1 MLLKT
6 ICLSNLI
13 TKALLYQ
20 EKKSF
25 ISIFFVAI
33 CYTII
38 KIETFM
44 KSLKYIASSRQ
55 LSDDYLLRINRQPG
69 NTCPLINTLQFVG
82 PESET
87 LYSLS
92 VAFDPSDLNIDSTPL
107 VNRINELERW
117 ASDIVNL
124 YDNASFPSSPEL
136 DVIHH
141 FLDTIRDAIDSNP
154 SKEILEYDLL
164 INAKIDHWKELFD
177 YYDSSS
183 KEIDELKLSID
194 QDDGEHTYDILE
206 RVSNLEQF
214 MSNINEEFREVIE
227 TELRDL
233 FEEHS
238 KFLEIVR
245 SNNDNMRICAHEL
258 EENYISMMGIKS
270 PMDFL
275 KTLESGRPD
284 EISLGIIRDDSL
296 GINDK
301 LWSNTCNYLAYNNVI
316 THVQAVLLYKSADY
330 DLLFKNLSD
339 NGYKTITYY
348 DSIDTY
354 LDNPMNFKKAND
366 LSENPSLTK
375 RQNFRPS

>member
-1 MLLKT
+1 
-6 ICLSNLI
+6 
-13 TKALLYQ
+13 
-20 EKKSF
+20 
-25 ISIFFVAI
+25 
-33 CYTII
+33 
-38 KIETFM
+38 M